1 MSKLSKALIATKRE
15 RVADFNYATF
25 DETWDPM
32 NPPTDSYR
40 YTITAKMGATIV
52 VNEGLAVETG
62 GAALTEAVRSAK
74 RALVEEMFGE
84 FRQPLIEIDVAA
96 MNRDYDKVRR
106 LTNQLLLD
114 MFDDR

>member
-1 MSKLSKALIATKRE
+1 MSKLSKALTATKHE

-84 FRQPLIEIDVAA
+84 FRQPLIEINIAA
-96 MNRDYDKVRR
+96 MHRDYETVKR
-106 LTNQLLLD
+106 LSNQLLD
-114 MFDDR
+114 NMFDNR